1 MNKLLLILF
10 AMLPFTLSAQFTV
23 KAYRT
28 TDDYKRKV
36 VRIEITNTSDSDL
49 VIRNQTSVSDGSM
62 LYFSPT
68 KKMEDRGAF
77 FSFLPDPFEKD
88 FSKRRLIVIKKGE
101 MKKADYPF
109 NYIREYIPIDKKIYL
124 LGHIEYYLNWNE
136 LKSKHIEIEVE

>member
-36 VRIEITNTSDSDL
+36 VRIEITNTSDFDL
-49 VIRNQTSVSDGSM
+49 VIRNTTSLSHGSM

-68 KKMEDRGAF
+68 KKIVNNVD

-109 NYIREYIPIDKKIYL
+109 DYIREYIPIDKKIYL

>member
-36 VRIEITNTSDSDL
+36 VRIEITNTSDFDL
-49 VIRNQTSVSDGSM
+49 VIRNTTSLSHGSM

-68 KKMEDRGAF
+68 KKIVNNVD

-101 MKKADYPF
+101 MKKSDISLE
-109 NYIREYIPIDKKIYL
+109 YIKRYIPIDKKIYL
-124 LGHIEYYLNWNE
+124 LGYIEYSSKESGLD
-136 LKSKHIEIEVE
+136 SKHIEIEVE

>member
-101 MKKADYPF
+101 MKKSDISLE
-109 NYIREYIPIDKKIYL
+109 YIKRYIPIDKKIYL
-124 LGHIEYYLNWNE
+124 LGYIEYSSKESGLD
-136 LKSKHIEIEVE
+136 SKHIEIEVE